1 MRSKNIYG
9 TLSNG
14 KPGSPGNAGTY
25 EQKQVINPGAPA
37 AARDPTQ
44 GTILENDCG
53 EWLVIYIDHIDQEEA
68 R

>member
-14 KPGSPGNAGTY
+14 KPGSPGNAGAY

>member
-1 MRSKNIYG
+1 MRSENIYG

-14 KPGSPGNAGTY
+14 QPGSPGNAGTY
-25 EQKQVINPGAPA
+25 EQKQVINPSAPA

-53 EWLVIYIDHIDQEEA
+53 EW
-68 R
+68 